1 MLLKNNR
8 DTKMESPTPNELK
21 RLQLLTGLTRKELA
35 ERLGLSLKSWDN
47 LTSVNSK
54 KKILDVRYEI
64 LLILAGEHP
73 EFELKRR
80 S

>member
-1 MLLKNNR
+1 MLSKKNR

>member
-1 MLLKNNR
+1 
-8 DTKMESPTPNELK
+8 MESPTPNELK